1 MIFLW
6 FYLSG
11 LSNRIMRKYLITG
24 DWSQSIKGLTS
35 SHGIGI
41 WQLCLGFPRCGGSS
55 RRNRKFPG
63 VSLTLCCFVVYSTR
77 RFVSSL
83 VLCYF
88 VLVFFSPFSIAITA
102 RGEKRA
108 DLSAFSYVCSICACL
123 VFSVSSSSS
132 CLERA
137 AVVIV
142 LRPPPTPPPSLDF
155 SLTFF

>member
-1 MIFLW
+1 
-6 FYLSG
+6 
-11 LSNRIMRKYLITG
+11 MRKYLITG
-24 DWSQSIKGLTS
+24 DWSQSIKGLRS

-83 VLCYF
+83 VLFYF

-108 DLSAFSYVCSICACL
+108 DLSAFSYACSICACL

-137 AVVIV
+137 AAWMANYCFETESMTGKLENTGILENTKMGVSQEKEE
-142 LRPPPTPPPSLDF
+142 R
-155 SLTFF
+155 